1 MESIDREKQR
11 EIDLKES
18 ELRKLQSEMKVYK
31 DLIKVSLVC
40 LLRVLDTIMLVR
52 FYHLKWLQE
61 IPNPL
66 IICKCREYV
75 RVICIQTL
83 SSKVVKI
90 VLSHKLLRTMSY
102 NRTTLVSKRASYNE
116 VLSFDLTQ

>member
-40 LLRVLDTIMLVR
+40 LLRVLDTI
-52 FYHLKWLQE
+52 
-61 IPNPL
+61 
-66 IICKCREYV
+66 
-75 RVICIQTL
+75 
-83 SSKVVKI
+83 
-90 VLSHKLLRTMSY
+90 LRI
-102 NRTTLVSKRASYNE
+102 
-116 VLSFDLTQ
+116 FI